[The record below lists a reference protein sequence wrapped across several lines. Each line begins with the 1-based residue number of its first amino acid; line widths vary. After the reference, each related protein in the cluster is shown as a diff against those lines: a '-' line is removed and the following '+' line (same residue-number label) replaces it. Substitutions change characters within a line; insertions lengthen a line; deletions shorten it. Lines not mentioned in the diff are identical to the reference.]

1 MRFARQT
8 TRSAVPARPRKRVLI
23 LSADVGEGHAAAARA
38 LAEQLREGPE
48 PVDVEVLDGLAAMGR
63 ILRYVVE
70 DGYRTQLRYIPWSYG
85 IVYWLL
91 EHCLPVRAL
100 AVFALC
106 GLGAR
111 PLRRRIA
118 EHDPDVVVSTY
129 PAVTVVLARLRRRRE
144 VRCPT
149 VATITDLTGL
159 FFWARPGIDLHLVSY
174 AESISPVERIAGPDS
189 VRQVRPLIS
198 AEFLVPCDRGEA
210 RRALDLPEHGRV
222 VIVSGGGWGVGDIEG
237 AVRELARIP
246 DATVIC
252 LAGRNEG
259 AERKLRSAFVAQ
271 GNVRILGFSDQMPEL
286 LAAADALVHSTGGV
300 TCLEASARGCPVVSY
315 GLPVGHAR
323 INTRA
328 MAELELLR
336 LAHSRDDLVDQV
348 QASCAG
354 RPATEA
360 VSPPPAADVVLSAP
374 PRVKPIPAWRPRLT
388 RVTAQAMVVLGA
400 STWLM
405 STDELTAFAAGFL
418 GEHPVRTVHTDTRQV
433 AVIVRARPDQLPAL
447 SARLARAGERV
458 SFAISSVPDRA
469 TLGALRA
476 EGDDAMPEPKR
487 GALLGWVGTRSRLHS
502 QARAM
507 SLPRHFYFL
516 APRTMSLGQL
526 VLAKT
531 IRSARPVVGS
541 MTLDRRSPTP
551 SRPLRAGD
559 VVVVTYDGSSAS
571 LDGLT
576 VALRSAGLRAAPL
589 SALA

>member
-1 MRFARQT
+1 
-8 TRSAVPARPRKRVLI
+8 VPARPRQRVLI

-38 LAEQLREGPE
+38 LAEQLREGAD
-48 PVDVEVLDGLAAMGR
+48 PVDVEVIDGLAAMGR

-70 DGYRTQLRYIPWSYG
+70 DGYRTQLRFIPWSYG

-91 EHCLPVRAL
+91 EHCLPARAL

-106 GLGAR
+106 ALGGR

-159 FFWARPGIDLHLVSY
+159 FFWAQRGIDMHLASY
-174 AESISPVERIAGPDS
+174 AESISSVERIAGPDS

-198 AEFLVPCDRGEA
+198 AEFLAPCDRSEA
-210 RRALDLPEHGRV
+210 RRALDLPEGGRV

-246 DATVIC
+246 DSTVIC

-259 AERKLRSAFVAQ
+259 AERKLRHAFAAEK
-271 GNVRILGFSDQMPEL
+271 NVRILGFTDQMPEL

-323 INTRA
+323 VNTRA

-336 LAHSRDDLVDQV
+336 LVHSRDDLVDQV
-348 QASCAG
+348 QASC
-354 RPATEA
+354 TER
-360 VSPPPAADVVLSAP
+360 PPAADGVSTPPAAHVVLSAP
-374 PRVKPIPAWRPRLT
+374 PRVKPIPAWQPRLT
-388 RVTAQAMVVLGA
+388 RLAAQAMVVLGA

-418 GEHPVRTVHTDTRQV
+418 GEHPIHSLHTNTRQV
-433 AVIVRARPDQLPAL
+433 AVIVRARPDQLPTL
-447 SARLARAGERV
+447 SARLAGAGERV
-458 SFAISSVPDRA
+458 TFAVSSVPDRA
-469 TLGALRA
+469 TLETLRA

-502 QARAM
+502 EARAM
-507 SLPRHFYFL
+507 SLPHHFYFL

-541 MTLDRRSPTP
+541 LSLDRHSPTP

-576 VALRSAGLRAAPL
+576 AALRSDGLRAAPL